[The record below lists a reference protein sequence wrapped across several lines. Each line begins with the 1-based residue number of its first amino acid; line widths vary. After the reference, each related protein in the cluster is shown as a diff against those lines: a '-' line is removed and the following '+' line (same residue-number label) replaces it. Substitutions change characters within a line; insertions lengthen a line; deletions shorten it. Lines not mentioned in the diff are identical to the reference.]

1 MIRFVILFL
10 SSFFLV
16 GCGFLSGTVQQHLV
30 LNIQA
35 SSNINTNS
43 EGIPSPLELRVY
55 QLTDSKAFTD
65 ADFIQIYSDGQGQLK
80 EELIFIREIR
90 SIFPGEQRIEEI
102 PVAAGMKF
110 VGFIAGFS
118 DYAESKNKVIFEPE
132 VGKSSIVNIEI
143 DGINMSVSVSSQ
155 G

>member
-1 MIRFVILFL
+1 MIRLFV
-10 SSFFLV
+10 SSFASLFLV
-16 GCGFLSGTVQQHLV
+16 GCGFLSGTVEQHLV

-35 SSNINTNS
+35 ASNINANS

-55 QLTDSKAFTD
+55 QLTDSQAFSD
-65 ADFIQIYSDGQGQLK
+65 SEFLQIYSDGQGQLK
-80 EELIFIREIR
+80 EELIFIRQIR
-90 SIFPGEQRIEEI
+90 SIFPGEHRVEEI
-102 PVAAGMKF
+102 PMAAGTKY

-132 VGKSSIVNIEI
+132 IGKSSIVNIEI